1 MQPRIQAGVEK
12 TIANLKEAIGF
23 ELDPAMVPTL
33 GPRWK
38 LGDDPFKQYAVLPE
52 TMPDVFDLMSGER
65 VHARHFI
72 DGQHVGLHH
81 SLHAGSCDNVLLSDI
96 LIERSLKWGSRSY
109 GMRKGNTVQYCAT
122 VDTEREHDWYWN
134 VDEDIPADPTPAL
147 VIRYGYSENAG
158 GQTLQLVTRQFEQ
171 GVDLVA
177 TGQVWDPYKLGDKPA
192 RSIVVHDYLSRN
204 AGANLT
210 WGRASFAFSF
220 FSSHHP
226 VLLNRLGADKWEQ
239 DHARG
244 LLLIQ
249 SRPRAHVAG
258 GCFLGGIQEQPL
270 VKIEGEG
277 ETCVF
282 EKNVVHARGGQGW
295 IDVSPGWEKVW
306 IAGCQGEAHV
316 KREGKDLGPAK
327 AIQGWL

>member
-1 MQPRIQAGVEK
+1 MLPRIQAGVEK

-38 LGDDPFKQYAVLPE
+38 PNVTNKWVTVEPE
-52 TMPDVFDLMSGER
+52 VMPDVYELSSDER
-65 VHARHFI
+65 AQMAHLI

-81 SLHAGSCDNVLLSDI
+81 DLHAGSCDRVLLSDL

-109 GMRKGNTVQYCAT
+109 GMRSGNIVQYCAT
-122 VDTEREHDWYWN
+122 FDTTKEHDWYWN
-134 VDEDIPADPTPAL
+134 LDEDLPLDPTPC
-147 VIRYGYSENAG
+147 VIWRYGYSENAG
-158 GQTLQLVTRQFEQ
+158 GQTLQLVTRQIEQ

-177 TGQVWDPYKLGDKPA
+177 AGQVWEPYYLGDRSA
-192 RSIVVHDYLSRN
+192 RAIVVHDYLSRN
-204 AGANLT
+204 AGSNLT

-226 VLLNRLGADKWEQ
+226 VLTNRVFVDQWEQ

-244 LLLIQ
+244 CLLIQ
-249 SRPRAHVAG
+249 GRPRAHVAG
-258 GCFLGGIQEQPL
+258 GCFLGGVQEQPL

-277 ETCVF
+277 ELCFF
-282 EKNVVHARGGQGW
+282 EKNIVHARGGQAW
-295 IDVSPGWEKVW
+295 IDVAPGWEKVW
-306 IAGCQGEAHV
+306 IAGCKGEAHV
-316 KREGKDLGPAK
+316 KREGKDLGPARDV
-327 AIQGWL
+327 QGWL